1 MCRACGNYVRETPR
15 RSRHGA
21 SSWWRP
27 WLLSS
32 WPRFS
37 SRPRSWFPSWSW
49 SGLPPWPWSWH
60 GLPSWSWSWFP
71 SRTGHASSRSSLRH
85 ASRAPS
91 IPPSRAFPPSAADAL
106 GWMAPRV
113 SHTSALP
120 QHVGG
125 RHLVRCLRVPVLFA
139 VLPGRHAGRKHRCL
153 PARRDRCGARA
164 GSCHSW
170 RLLVVSGIWYN
181 IRRRQERRSMEK
193 PENSVGAVR

>member
-1 MCRACGNYVRETPR
+1 MCCACGDYVREAPW
-15 RSRHGA
+15 RSWHGTA
-21 SSWWRP
+21 SWRP

-49 SGLPPWPWSWH
+49 SWF
-60 GLPSWSWSWFP
+60 PSWSWSWFP
-71 SRTGHASSRSSLRH
+71 SWSWSGLPSGAGHASSRPSLRH
-85 ASRAPS
+85 ASWA
-91 IPPSRAFPPSAADAL
+91 AALPPSAADAL

-170 RLLVVSGIWYN
+170 RLLVGRGIWYN